1 MKIYQVVRIQILKS
15 LQLGYRRKCNKIG
28 YELNIGNFPFIGN
41 GKALAMGEEEG
52 FVKQFLTKKQANY

>member
-1 MKIYQVVRIQILKS
+1 MYLFKS
-15 LQLGYRRKCNKIG
+15 TDCFNWATEENAIKLG

-52 FVKQFLTKKQANY
+52 FVKQFLTKKQENY